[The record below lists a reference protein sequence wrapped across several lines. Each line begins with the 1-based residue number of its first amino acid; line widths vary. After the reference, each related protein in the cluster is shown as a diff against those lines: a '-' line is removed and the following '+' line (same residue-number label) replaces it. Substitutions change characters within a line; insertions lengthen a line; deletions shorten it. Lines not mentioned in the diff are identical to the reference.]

1 MKITKRQLRRIIK
14 EEKARLLSEIRP
26 PFKGGYQHEEPDNS
40 DVKPT
45 PGGYRN
51 DPGHALLD
59 LDDYDDL
66 RESLNEFAK
75 EYAHNSGYEREDII
89 EAIKSVV
96 GEL

>member
-1 MKITKRQLRRIIK
+1 MKITKRQLRKIIK

-45 PGGYRN
+45 PGGYKN

-66 RESLNEFAK
+66 RESVVEFAK
-75 EYAHNSGYEREDII
+75 EYASNSGYETNDILMSL
-89 EAIKSVV
+89 KSII
-96 GEL
+96 GEI

>member
-14 EEKARLLSEIRP
+14 EEKARLLSENRP
-26 PFKGGYQHEEPDNS
+26 PFRGGYQHEEPDNS

-45 PGGYRN
+45 PGGYTN

-66 RESLNEFAK
+66 RESLQEFAK
-75 EYAHNSGYEREDII
+75 EYAHNTGYETVDII
-89 EAIKSVV
+89 NAMKSVA